1 MRARKVPLYK
11 QVVKKLEESIANGEF
26 VENCPMPS
34 DIDLSRELK
43 VSVDTVRKAYSDLVD
58 RGWIKRVRKKGTI
71 LLSSSKRH
79 RIEKIGVV
87 LVASVPPYQLLLRGI
102 EKVMG
107 ERGTGLFMRW
117 NGDNEASNQEA
128 ILTALKNDSRG
139 IIVSPPFPSSFEFL
153 RGLASEGFPLV
164 LVLVGDPRI
173 HSVIPDDHQAGYLI
187 GEHFARKGFRRV
199 AAVIRDGFIGRERL
213 HGFREALA
221 KHGIEFSASSV
232 IPIEYA
238 DANNQLLTDL
248 GRREAEAILKL
259 PNLPEAVFAFNDSHA
274 IALHYWLQKYGINI
288 PDDIALAGVDNLG
301 KDFSPLSLTSVDI
314 GLTSIGS
321 RAAELLIAQIEN
333 PNLLVVQEK
342 IAPRLIVGASTAKG
356 IDKQAMINLH

>member
-11 QVVKKLEESIANGEF
+11 QVVRKLEQSIANGDYE
-26 VENCPMPS
+26 ENCAMPS

-43 VSVDTVRKAYSDLVD
+43 VSVDTVRKAYSDLVK
-58 RGWIKRVRKKGTI
+58 RGWVKRVRKKGTV
-71 LLSSSKRH
+71 LLSTSKRH
-79 RIEKIGVV
+79 RIEKIGVI
-87 LVASVPPYQLLLRGI
+87 LVAPIPPYQLLLRGV

-128 ILTALKNDSRG
+128 IMSALKNDSQG
-139 IIVSPPFPSSFEFL
+139 IIVQPPFPSSFEFL
-153 RGLASEGFPLV
+153 RGLTAEGFPLV

-173 HSVIPDDHQAGYLI
+173 HSVIPDDHQAGYLV

-221 KHGIEFSASSV
+221 KHGIELLPNGV

-238 DANNQLLTDL
+238 DANNQMLTDL

-259 PNLPEAVFAFNDSHA
+259 PDLPEAIFVFNDSHA
-274 IALHYWLQKYGINI
+274 IALHYWLQKYKISV
-288 PDDIALAGVDNLG
+288 PDDIALAAVDNLG

-333 PNLLVVQEK
+333 PHHLVVQEK

-356 IDKQAMINLH
+356 MDKQAIINLH